1 MAVTTDNASNNITFL
16 QSVEDSCAIDHIQF
30 EMENQH
36 VRCVAHVINLAV
48 QKALKSL
55 NIIEDRTEVELL
67 ELEFQEQHSGTGS
80 LLQKVCIYLLLL
92 T

>member
-36 VRCVAHVINLAV
+36 VWCVAHVINLAV

-55 NIIEDRTEVELL
+55 NIIEDWTEVELL